1 MSQFRASIRT
11 QVYSSQMFRQEVL
24 HRLRKTSPPRSPPGS
39 FQAAGSTS
47 AFPACSTDFLW
58 EPRSPLSKKAQRVEG
73 IPTHSLAQKQTYP
86 QKPDSHSG
94 EPAPPIFT
102 SLSVIQ
108 PHPFHLMAVYGPSLS
123 LPHSTVTPDQRALRT
138 RDDAH
143 FTKGF
148 PQGN

>member
-1 MSQFRASIRT
+1 MTDKNFWATAEMQSRLS
-11 QVYSSQMFRQEVL
+11 MFRKL
-24 HRLRKTSPPRSPPGS
+24 TFFFFFLRTGCLT
-39 FQAAGSTS
+39 AL
-47 AFPACSTDFLW
+47 FLKASKVY
-58 EPRSPLSKKAQRVEG
+58 RHFSMCLRITTHLYPL